1 MEIWDISYRRDVFGA
16 LGLLRGQWTVAVLS
30 TLATGEL
37 QYKEI
42 LAEVNNSEA
51 RIGWS
56 SHGNPLSDR
65 VLSDTLRR
73 ARSRGL
79 VDRRS
84 EARMFGP
91 VWYRL
96 TPIGQSLLY
105 AARPLGDWAEHHRD
119 VVHGAMRWSP
129 RSVV

>member
-1 MEIWDISYRRDVFGA
+1 MEIWDLTYRQDVFGV
-16 LGLLRGQWTVAVLS
+16 LVLLRGQWTVAVLS

-37 QYKEI
+37 QYKEV
-42 LAEVNNSEA
+42 LAQVNNSEA

-56 SHGNPLSDR
+56 SHGHPLSDR

-73 ARSRGL
+73 ARERGL
-79 VDRRS
+79 VARRS

-96 TPIGQSLLY
+96 TPIGRSLLD
-105 AARPLGDWAEHHRD
+105 AARPLAEWAERHRD

-129 RSVV
+129 RSVG